1 MSLLQGKLTEVVSV
15 RFTANEV
22 ERLRLLAE
30 GRPLSHLVRELCL
43 EAAKPTRLALGA
55 TSQTSH
61 QTDLLTIAVNTSSWS
76 APEMSHT
83 AWVVAGSETL
93 NHRPHMAT

>member
-1 MSLLQGKLTEVVSV
+1 MSTSQDKLTEVVSV

-22 ERLRLLAE
+22 ERLRGLAE

-43 EAAKPTRLALGA
+43 EAANPTAPTLRA

-61 QTDLLTIAVNTSSWS
+61 QTDLLTIAVNTASWS
-76 APEMSHT
+76 APEMSNS
-83 AWVVAGSETL
+83 AWIVAGSDAL
-93 NHRPHMAT
+93 AP

>member
-1 MSLLQGKLTEVVSV
+1 MSMPQDKLTEVVSV

-22 ERLRLLAE
+22 ERLRALAE

-43 EAAKPTRLALGA
+43 EAAEPTPSTPGA

-61 QTDLLTIAVNTSSWS
+61 QTELLTIAVNTASWS
-76 APEMSHT
+76 APEMSNS
-83 AWVVAGSETL
+83 AWVVAGLETL
-93 NHRPHMAT
+93 GQ